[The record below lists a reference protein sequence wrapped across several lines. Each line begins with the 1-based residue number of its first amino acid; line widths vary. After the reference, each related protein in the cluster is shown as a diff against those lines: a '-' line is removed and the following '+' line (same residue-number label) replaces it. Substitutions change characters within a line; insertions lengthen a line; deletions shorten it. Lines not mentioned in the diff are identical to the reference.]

1 MKKNLLLLSMFAV
14 ILLAW
19 CTTDAEVTKI
29 DTEEQV
35 SQEWNPV
42 EEAFNEDI
50 ENFQYIKD
58 LEDYISYDVLLNT
71 EEKPFISNLSIKVI
85 FDEKSSVQWW
95 LEFSQKKFLKSKDLE
110 SMDIDF
116 DLEAKETQ
124 SNPEPFYTSWNI
136 TLLYQNDEMYAKL
149 HNFWLFM
156 WEWNITAKMYSL
168 LWDMINEKWIDLE
181 VNNWW
186 IISVNKQEDTKLPY
200 IISTLKNVL
209 KTKDI
214 ESSPD
219 FLWNTVELINTV
231 NSHIDLWIS
240 TDELK
245 LLNYDVSY
253 SETSDEIIQ
262 KEFTW
267 EFQWKQSAFS
277 LSFIASKKW
286 IDVHLFDIKE
296 YDEDIQ
302 KFKDTESEFVLSV
315 NENKKSE
322 YTIDFQSIKHLQ
334 KVVDLRWKIKYSD
347 KVSFSADFVLEPLE
361 IIAWQKITWNLKWN
375 IKKQQPKWDENF
387 PEISGEITPFS
398 EIAASL

>member
-29 DTEEQV
+29 DTEERV

-42 EEAFNEDI
+42 EEAFNEDV

-71 EEKPFISNLSIKVI
+71 EEKPFISNLSIKAN

-95 LEFSQKKFLKSKDLE
+95 LQFSQKKFLKSKDLE

-124 SNPEPFYTSWNI
+124 SNPEPFYASWNI

-186 IISVNKQEDTKLPY
+186 IISVNKQEDVKLPY

>member
-29 DTEEQV
+29 DTEERI

-42 EEAFNEDI
+42 EEAFNEDV

-71 EEKPFISNLSIKVI
+71 EEKPFISNLSLKAN

-124 SNPEPFYTSWNI
+124 SSPEPFYASWNI

-219 FLWNTVELINTV
+219 FLWNTVDLINTV

-286 IDVHLFDIKE
+286 IDVHLFNIKE

-302 KFKDTESEFVLSV
+302 KFKDTESEFILSV

-375 IKKQQPKWDENF
+375 IKKQQPKWDEKF

>member
-29 DTEEQV
+29 DTEERV

-42 EEAFNEDI
+42 EEAFNEDV

-71 EEKPFISNLSIKVI
+71 EEKPFISNLSIKAN

-116 DLEAKETQ
+116 DLKAKETQ
-124 SNPEPFYTSWNI
+124 SSPEPFYASWNI

-219 FLWNTVELINTV
+219 FLWNTVELINTI

-245 LLNYDVSY
+245 LLNYDISY

-322 YTIDFQSIKHLQ
+322 YTVDFQSIKHLQ

>member
-29 DTEEQV
+29 DTEERV

-42 EEAFNEDI
+42 EEAFNEDV

-71 EEKPFISNLSIKVI
+71 EEKPFISNLSIKAN

-116 DLEAKETQ
+116 DLKAKETQ
-124 SNPEPFYTSWNI
+124 SSPEPFYASWNI

-245 LLNYDVSY
+245 LLNYDISY

-277 LSFIASKKW
+277 LYFIASKKW
-286 IDVHLFDIKE
+286 IDVHLFNIKE

-322 YTIDFQSIKHLQ
+322 YTVDFQSIKHLQ

>member
-29 DTEEQV
+29 DTEERV

-42 EEAFNEDI
+42 EEAFNEDV

-71 EEKPFISNLSIKVI
+71 EEKPFISNLSLKAN

-95 LEFSQKKFLKSKDLE
+95 LQFSQKKFLKSKDLE

-116 DLEAKETQ
+116 DLEAKEIQ
-124 SNPEPFYTSWNI
+124 SSPEPFYASWNI

-277 LSFIASKKW
+277 LYFIASKKW
-286 IDVHLFDIKE
+286 IDVHLFNIKE

-322 YTIDFQSIKHLQ
+322 YTVDFQSIKHLQ

-375 IKKQQPKWDENF
+375 IKKQQPKWDEIF

>member
-29 DTEEQV
+29 DTEERV

-71 EEKPFISNLSIKVI
+71 EEKPFISNLSIKAN

-95 LEFSQKKFLKSKDLE
+95 LQFSQKKFLKSKDLE

-124 SNPEPFYTSWNI
+124 SSPEPFYASWNI

-219 FLWNTVELINTV
+219 FLWNTVDLINTV

-286 IDVHLFDIKE
+286 IDVHLFNIKE

>member
-286 IDVHLFDIKE
+286 IDVHLFNIKE

>member
-29 DTEEQV
+29 DTEERV

-42 EEAFNEDI
+42 EEAFNEDV

-71 EEKPFISNLSIKVI
+71 EEKPFISNLSIKAN

-95 LEFSQKKFLKSKDLE
+95 LQFSQKKFLKSKDLE

-124 SNPEPFYTSWNI
+124 NSPEPFYASWNI

-245 LLNYDVSY
+245 LLNYDISY

-286 IDVHLFDIKE
+286 IDVHLFNIKE

-347 KVSFSADFVLEPLE
+347 KVSFSADFDLEPLE

-375 IKKQQPKWDENF
+375 IKKQQPKWDEIF